1 MWTKNLNFRELVGV
15 VVAPSSIPLVCAV
28 LEGGFSDF
36 DFTFS
41 LVASY
46 GGMFTIGIPVILLL
60 KNSARY
66 SMVWLALAGVICGI
80 VSFIIFYIA
89 LITGE
94 IVPDMN
100 SLIEIIPRAL
110 WWGSLF
116 GVVVSTLY
124 GLIANARFRQTAA

>member
-1 MWTKNLNFRELVGV
+1 MGV
-15 VVAPSSIPLVCAV
+15 FVAPSSIPLVCAV

-36 DFTFS
+36 DFAFS

-46 GGMFTIGIPVILLL
+46 GGMLLFGIPVILVL
-60 KNSARY
+60 KISARY
-66 SMVWLALAGVICGI
+66 SMVWLALSGVICGI
-80 VSFIIFYIA
+80 VSFIIFYTALLA

-94 IVPDMN
+94 IVPNMN
-100 SLIEIIPRAL
+100 SLIEITPRAL

-116 GVVVSTLY
+116 GIVVSTLY